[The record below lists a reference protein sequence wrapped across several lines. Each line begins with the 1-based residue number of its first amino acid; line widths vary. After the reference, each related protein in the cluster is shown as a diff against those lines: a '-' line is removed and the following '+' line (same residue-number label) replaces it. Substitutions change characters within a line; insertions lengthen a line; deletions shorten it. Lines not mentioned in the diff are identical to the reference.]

1 MDSRNWHASTNLP
14 TIWRSRG
21 VSFEESNGMRT
32 GLNLAT
38 SVARSG
44 AMTRLLVST
53 FVSVFVFG
61 GAGFCARVDSADQEK
76 AVRIGRL
83 AHARMAFRKRIRR
96 KTFGGCMPGILPEP
110 ANA

>member
-53 FVSVFVFG
+53 FVSPFGFG
-61 GAGFCARVDSADQEK
+61 GAGFCARVDSAAQEK
-76 AVRIGRL
+76 AVRIGGI
-83 AHARMAFRKRIRR
+83 AHDTKAFHQPIRR
-96 KTFGGCMPGILPEP
+96 ETSE
-110 ANA
+110 